1 MVRLFVSGVV
11 VLSLLY
17 ALWSVSLYRIANYG
31 CLKGAWLSLIPVM
44 NLLFFCWVADVF
56 AEYMHEESPRIT
68 RWLFASVSVLF
79 VVSMVIHMMV
89 PYETALMVSSILL
102 QISAVTLVL
111 ILSWNYVLFIGMTF
125 EHMLLVSA
133 LSIFCL
139 QPIVMFLVSL
149 RLPSKAEE
157 VAEIFSGQ

>member
-31 CLKGAWLSLIPVM
+31 CLKRAWVSFIPVM
-44 NLLFFCWVADVF
+44 NLLYFCWVADVF

-68 RWLFASVSVLF
+68 RWIFAGVAVLF
-79 VVSMVIHMMV
+79 VVSMVVHMLV
-89 PYETALMVSSILL
+89 PYETASMVSSILL

-111 ILSWNYVLFIGMTF
+111 ILSWNYVLFVGMTF

-139 QPIVMFLVSL
+139 QPIVMLLVSL